1 MTGGWPGLLIISGQG
16 VQPVGSVF
24 GGCGVR
30 FSIKTGSKF
39 GNKNSFAK
47 KFERS
52 NENSPSQAKI
62 FLGFVK
68 HFSEFAKGIY
78 ETCDCN
84 FFNLALVV
92 FSIVQ
97 FILFLCFASNN

>member
-24 GGCGVR
+24 VGCGVR

-92 FSIVQ
+92 FSIV
-97 FILFLCFASNN
+97 

>member
-24 GGCGVR
+24 VGCGVR

-68 HFSEFAKGIY
+68 RFSEFVKGIY

-92 FSIVQ
+92 FSIV
-97 FILFLCFASNN
+97 

>member
-24 GGCGVR
+24 VGCGVR

-47 KFERS
+47 NFERS

-92 FSIVQ
+92 FSIV
-97 FILFLCFASNN
+97 

>member
-1 MTGGWPGLLIISGQG
+1 MTRGWPGLLIISGQG
-16 VQPVGSVF
+16 VEPVGSVF
-24 GGCGVR
+24 VGCGVR

-62 FLGFVK
+62 FRF
-68 HFSEFAKGIY
+68 Y
-78 ETCDCN
+78 E
-84 FFNLALVV
+84 A
-92 FSIVQ
+92 I
-97 FILFLCFASNN
+97 